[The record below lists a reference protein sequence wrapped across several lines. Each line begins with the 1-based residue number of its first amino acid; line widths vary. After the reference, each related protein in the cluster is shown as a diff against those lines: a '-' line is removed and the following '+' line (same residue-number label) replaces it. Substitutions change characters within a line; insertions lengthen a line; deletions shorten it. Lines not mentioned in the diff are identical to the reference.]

1 MSRKSNCG
9 DIVRYQ
15 RLNIG
20 RGKTE
25 TDYLVFNCHHSYRNC
40 CRSLFLH
47 RFSQSSSIFFSC
59 FPGNA
64 DWQVTFELKHVGG
77 FACGIPDMDTIVLTG
92 GRIHQYVTRWD
103 CEENIYNFM
112 YQIMQDVTNLCV
124 FISSPVFRYNVT
136 GFVEELPRLPKP
148 SIGHACAAFPDTGV
162 RTSHLFLGQAMRT
175 FWNVFI
181 QLSFVQLLSRTKSHD
196 HLSKIQK

>member
-1 MSRKSNCG
+1 MRWRGGLSRKSNCG

-77 FACGIPDMDTIVLTG
+77 YACGIPDMDTIVLTG

-124 FISSPVFRYNVT
+124 FV
-136 GFVEELPRLPKP
+136 
-148 SIGHACAAFPDTGV
+148 C
-162 RTSHLFLGQAMRT
+162 LFLLLFSGTMLLA
-175 FWNVFI
+175 
-181 QLSFVQLLSRTKSHD
+181 LSRSSLD
-196 HLSKIQK
+196 CQSLV

>member
-1 MSRKSNCG
+1 MSPNLARIQAGIQLNKKSQNLAKILVILLYLSLKLSLKSAKMQRNHPNFCILNRKSG
-9 DIVRYQ
+9 PSPIW
-15 RLNIG
+15 LNIV

-40 CRSLFLH
+40 WRSLFLH

-77 FACGIPDMDTIVLTG
+77 YACGIPDMDTIVLTG
-92 GRIHQYVTRWD
+92 GNTHQYVTRWD

-124 FISSPVFRYNVT
+124 FV
-136 GFVEELPRLPKP
+136 
-148 SIGHACAAFPDTGV
+148 C
-162 RTSHLFLGQAMRT
+162 LFLLLFSGTMLRA
-175 FWNVFI
+175 
-181 QLSFVQLLSRTKSHD
+181 LSRNSLD
-196 HLSKIQK
+196 CQSLV